1 MSQTKKEARVLELE
15 SDIMVSLT
23 KKEAVM
29 IWSYVKKAYINEAYL
44 YEKANSPS
52 EKREHR
58 NKAEM
63 WRALLS
69 RLDAETGFSGRTP
82 SIGKTYFEIEYKN
95 KLIGIAADKK
105 AVSDFLSSYLSEHDI
120 DPADIDISEFE
131 RGDMVSIFDGEEAGS
146 WHT

>member
-1 MSQTKKEARVLELE
+1 
-15 SDIMVSLT
+15 MVSLT

-44 YEKANSPS
+44 YEKATSPS
-52 EKREHR
+52 EKRERR

-63 WRALLS
+63 WRELLS
-69 RLDAETGFSGRTP
+69 RLDEETGFSGRTP
-82 SIGKTYFEIEYKN
+82 PIGKTYFEIEYKN

-105 AVSDFLSSYLSEHDI
+105 AVSDILSSYLSEHDI

-131 RGDMVSIFDGEEAGS
+131 RGDMVSYFDAEEIS
-146 WHT
+146 